1 MERKFETPNGN
12 IVAESQLRRD
22 YPSLF
27 NKYVQEGTFRQ
38 VDDGGGSV
46 SQEEMQVEES
56 GQPVETEFQA
66 TGDEYIS
73 PNGNVK
79 TDTAFVQEYGIE
91 TFRVSNPKT

>member
-66 TGDEYIS
+66 TGE
-73 PNGNVK
+73 
-79 TDTAFVQEYGIE
+79 
-91 TFRVSNPKT
+91 